1 MSERTHS
8 GFRYP
13 AGILLFATTLV
24 LLLGH
29 GLPGWLLTL
38 LIVVITCSAALAL
51 SAAVRQRRPARS
63 RAVTEAEALG
73 LDAAEA
79 VVDDD

>member
-1 MSERTHS
+1 MNERTHS

-13 AGILLFATTLV
+13 AGILLFATTFV
-24 LLLGH
+24 LLLGRW
-29 GLPGWLLTL
+29 LPGWLLTL
-38 LIVVITCSAALAL
+38 LIVAIACSAALAL

-73 LDAAEA
+73 LDAAEVA
-79 VVDDD
+79 IDND